1 MKTVTVTGSSPL
13 EAALSEGTED
23 VLLVRDGHAVALVV
37 PFDDED
43 LEWYA
48 RERDPAFIA
57 SIAEGRKQVEQGKTM
72 SHHELKAMLEAK

>member
-13 EAALSEGTED
+13 EEVLSDGTED

-43 LEWYA
+43 LEWYT

-57 SIAEGRKQVEQGKTM
+57 SIAKAREQVAQGKTM
-72 SHHELKAMLEAK
+72 SHRELKAMFDGE